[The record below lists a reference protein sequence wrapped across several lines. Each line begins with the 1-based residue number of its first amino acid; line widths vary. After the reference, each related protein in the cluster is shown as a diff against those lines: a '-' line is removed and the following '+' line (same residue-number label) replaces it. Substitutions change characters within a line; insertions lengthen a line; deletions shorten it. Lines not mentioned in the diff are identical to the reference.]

1 MQNLLGEAPGIV
13 LVQSVFR
20 RLLNTRIASP
30 RFKNQA
36 CTIKNMELF
45 YFENLLL
52 GNGGWASWVEV
63 NVHQHNFISLS
74 FCVLARTLLVFISIQ
89 HWFSKTQKKHQE
101 NSSGVSNAF
110 FKNRCLITHEK

>member
-1 MQNLLGEAPGIV
+1 
-13 LVQSVFR
+13 
-20 RLLNTRIASP
+20 
-30 RFKNQA
+30 
-36 CTIKNMELF
+36 MELF

-89 HWFSKTQKKHQE
+89 HWFSKTQKNFKRIVQE
-101 NSSGVSNAF
+101 SAMHFSKTGV
-110 FKNRCLITHEK
+110 